1 MITVITRLYGD
12 EASGRG
18 IRERLYRQ
26 GFPRHALTL
35 ITPADADGKSA
46 LQARIERALVP
57 EEAAKVYAAR
67 VAKGDSLV
75 VVRATYK
82 PLNAVRIAK
91 ETFRTS
97 GALDSGI
104 DEEAFR
110 VKSPPDHAPSILK
123 DHPLFLTLPPDP
135 ERDARPVSE
144 RLGLRLLSHPKRRDS
159 VMRTPKRFFGE
170 GIIRKRE
177 SRSVL
182 APGTFVSKTFWPM
195 PLLSERKPGRS
206 VIPGGGQPFSR
217 LFGWPT
223 VSENRDGK

>member
-12 EASGRG
+12 AQSGRG

-35 ITPADADGKSA
+35 VTPSDGDGVKA
-46 LQARIERALVP
+46 LQARMEGALVP
-57 EEAAKVYAAR
+57 AEAAKVYAAR
-67 VAKGDSLV
+67 VAKGASLV

-91 ETFRTS
+91 ETFQTS
-97 GALDSGI
+97 GALDAGLE
-104 DEEAFR
+104 DEAFR

-123 DHPLFLTLPPDP
+123 DHPLFLTLPLDP
-135 ERDARPVSE
+135 ERDARPLSTRFGV
-144 RLGLRLLSHPKRRDS
+144 RLLSHPKRRDS
-159 VMRTPKRFFGE
+159 VLRPSKRFFGE
-170 GIIRKRE
+170 GIIRDRK

-182 APGTFVSKTFWPM
+182 PSGSFMSRKFWPM
-195 PLLSERKPGRS
+195 PLLSDRKPGRS
-206 VIPGGGQPFSR
+206 IIPGGGQPFSR

-223 VSENRDGK
+223 VSETRDPN

>member
-1 MITVITRLYGD
+1 MITVITRLYAD
-12 EASGRG
+12 EQSGRG

-35 ITPADADGKSA
+35 ITPADADGKAA

-57 EEAAKVYAAR
+57 EEAAKLYAGR
-67 VAKGDSLV
+67 VAKGESLV

-97 GALDSGI
+97 GALNSGI
-104 DEEAFR
+104 EEEAFR
-110 VKSPPDHAPSILK
+110 VKSPPDHAPNILK
-123 DHPLFLTLPPDP
+123 DHPLFLTMPPDP
-135 ERDARPVSE
+135 DRDTRMISE
-144 RLGLRLLSHPKRRDS
+144 RLGLRVLSFPKRRDS
-159 VMRTPKRFFGE
+159 VLRPPKRIFGE
-170 GIIRKRE
+170 GLIRHRK

-182 APGTFVSKTFWPM
+182 KPGSFVSQKFWPM
-195 PLLSERKPGRS
+195 PLLSDRKPSRS

-223 VSENRDGK
+223 VSESRDRH

>member
-12 EASGRG
+12 EQSGRG

-26 GFPRHALTL
+26 GFPRHVLTL
-35 ITPADADGKSA
+35 ITPADADGKAA
-46 LQARIERALVP
+46 LQARMERALVP
-57 EEAAKVYAAR
+57 EDAAKVYAAH
-67 VAKGDSLV
+67 VAKGASLV

-97 GALDSGI
+97 GALDPGI
-104 DEEAFR
+104 EEEAFR
-110 VKSPPDHAPSILK
+110 VNSPPDHAPSILK

-135 ERDARPVSE
+135 DRDARPVSE
-144 RLGLRLLSHPKRRDS
+144 RLGVRLLSHPKRRDS
-159 VMRTPKRFFGE
+159 VMRKPKRFFGE
-170 GIIRKRE
+170 GIIRDRD

-182 APGTFVSKTFWPM
+182 APGTFVSKKFWPM
-195 PLLSERKPGRS
+195 PLLSDRKPHRS

-223 VSENRDGK
+223 VIETQDRK